1 MSIRS
6 ALGEQ
11 SPDVDEVAYGVQPGA
26 QEDTALLG
34 DTYNKGSGG
43 SGGNDE
49 SALKEVTL
57 EDLDTAR
64 SIAFAWAFFAGLM
77 CK

>member
-34 DTYNKGSGG
+34 DTYNKG
-43 SGGNDE
+43 NDE

>member
-34 DTYNKGSGG
+34 DTYNKGSGDD
-43 SGGNDE
+43 GNDE

>member
-43 SGGNDE
+43 SGGE

>member
-43 SGGNDE
+43 E

>member
-34 DTYNKGSGG
+34 ETYNKGSGDTY
-43 SGGNDE
+43 NT
-49 SALKEVTL
+49 LKEVTL

>member
-34 DTYNKGSGG
+34 ETNNKGSGDD
-43 SGGNDE
+43 GNDE

>member
-43 SGGNDE
+43 SGV
-49 SALKEVTL
+49 LKEVTL

>member
-34 DTYNKGSGG
+34 DTYKKGSGG
-43 SGGNDE
+43 DGNDE

>member
-34 DTYNKGSGG
+34 DTYNKSKCY
-43 SGGNDE
+43 
-49 SALKEVTL
+49 LQPVREVTL